1 MRGDLDLSTLTEVGC
16 DKANRIEIP
25 SRFFLRPLSIPRLPF
40 GKVEKR
46 KGRSIRSSLFESGS
60 PSWARTNDLRINSP
74 SLYRLSYRGMKKF
87 LRTLS
92 CGKLS
97 GSPSWARTNDLRI
110 NSPSLYRLSY
120 RGLRKHE
127 YYRAS
132 QGFASLFVK
141 NI

>member
-1 MRGDLDLSTLTEVGC
+1 MLRGE
-16 DKANRIEIP
+16 IESVAFSNALGESVQDEQKTNPYTYRDFAKI
-25 SRFFLRPLSIPRLPF
+25 R
-40 GKVEKR
+40 KWKKR

-120 RGLRKHE
+120 RGIRKHE

-132 QGFASLFVK
+132 RRFASLFVK
-141 NI
+141 YF